1 MLDRRQ
7 IDRTVSQEQ
16 RSRASDRRIAPRYAA
31 GGTTVVLSWNKDD
44 EHHTVGATLQDIS
57 LGGGSALAEE
67 APPVGSL
74 VWFRLLGDDR
84 TPWIGVNII
93 AVTRTGLLR
102 LGPRLVRWRFRDP
115 CPYQVFKSA
124 IDGFSFEAATPQ
136 QTVADYN
143 YRDWR

>member
-7 IDRTVSQEQ
+7 IDRTVGHDQ
-16 RSRASDRRIAPRYAA
+16 RVRGGDRRIAPRYLA

-44 EHHTVGATLQDIS
+44 SHKSVRATLQDIS
-57 LGGGSALAEE
+57 LGGGAALAEE

-74 VWFRLLGDDR
+74 VWFRLFGDDQ
-84 TPWIGVNII
+84 TPWIGINII
-93 AVTRTGLLR
+93 AVSRTGLLR

-124 IDGFSFEAATPQ
+124 IDGFSLE
-136 QTVADYN
+136 
-143 YRDWR
+143 